1 MAKRKNGKR
10 LTTRAEKKQIS
21 SLNRRINKART
32 IRNHAMD
39 KINNL
44 QSKQSTIFQRA
55 KKRKKGKGAY
65 ISRLKS
71 KRTTASGKGWSMS
84 WS

>member
-10 LTTRAEKKQIS
+10 LTTKAEKKQLT
-21 SLNRRINKART
+21 SLNRRITKART
-32 IRNHAMD
+32 IRDHAMN
-39 KINNL
+39 KIMNL
-44 QSKQSTIFQRA
+44 QDRQSNIFQRA
-55 KKRKKGKGAY
+55 KKRKTGKGAY

-71 KRTTASGKGWSMS
+71 KRRSASGKGWSMS